1 MNRIFG
7 FVKKHIDI
15 ALYLLFGGLTTAVS
29 FAIYFSVYHYMQL
42 SAAWSNVIS
51 WIGAVCFAFLTNKPF
66 VFRSSDWSLAVVL
79 PELGKFVGSRLFSG
93 LLETMI
99 LAVTVDWL
107 HLHNLGMKIAASVI
121 VVIFNYFA
129 SKLIV
134 FRSRPTC

>member
-15 ALYLLFGGLTTAVS
+15 VLYLLFGGLTTAVS

-93 LLETMI
+93 LLETGL
-99 LAVTVDWL
+99 LALTVDYL
-107 HLHNLGMKIAASVI
+107 QLPNLVMKLSVSVI
-121 VVIFNYFA
+121 VIVLNYLF

-134 FRSRPTC
+134 FRNTNK

>member
-1 MNRIFG
+1 MNRIFS

-15 ALYLLFGGLTTAVS
+15 VLYLLFGGLTTAVS

-42 SAAWSNVIS
+42 SAAWSNIIA
-51 WIGAVCFAFLTNKPF
+51 WIGAVCFAFLTNKPI

-93 LLETMI
+93 LLETGLLALTVDYLQFPNFVMK
-99 LAVTVDWL
+99 LAV
-107 HLHNLGMKIAASVI
+107 SVI
-121 VVIFNYFA
+121 VIVLNYVF

-134 FRSRPTC
+134 FRNTNK